1 MINVIGEGGFGCVHR
16 PSLKCKT
23 ETKTKTKI
31 DYNNKTSK
39 VLLKS
44 EALKELKEY
53 NQVKKIDKDN
63 DFYLGVPKKCTPDT
77 SLQSNIDAFNM
88 CKISKETSLHK
99 TELFIMNDGG
109 ENIKQYVA
117 TMNKWNLDVSS
128 LAKCELFLLEALRLF
143 RALLVFNEHCL
154 IHFDLKPHNV
164 VYNETINRL
173 NIIDFGLL
181 IKKTD
186 ILERAKKSSYHK
198 RFWFNHPWEISY
210 LKQIEFDKIKPKGET
225 EFDNVIKVMQKSG
238 THEYKHV
245 NTFMSY
251 IIEQV
256 TVNEGSK
263 LRQDKYDE
271 FLNRY
276 KHFFTTDLAN
286 KNYTYDIFSNKLL
299 DTIDSYGLG
308 FTLLHWLREAKR
320 FFLFDGDTYKLIV
333 HDLEKCF
340 TNMINP
346 WQGFRSLISESI
358 VEFEEIVKRSG
369 ILEKYHKKIVN
380 HELVNENAKVDASEK
395 PFVAKVPK
403 NFKPDEKIE
412 NSNPNDC
419 PDGKERNPKTNRCVN
434 VCKDGQYR
442 NHDFKCLKK
451 KEVGIKKEQ
460 KEQKEK
466 EKQEV
471 VRLKL
476 EQKEKKAR
484 DKQEEIRIQKEQ
496 KEQAKQAK
504 KDNQSTRKAKT
515 EKQPKNNTRKKK
527 TNVLYEPSFIDVVMG
542 MKK

>member
-16 PSLKCKT
+16 PSLKCKS
-23 ETKTKTKI
+23 ETKTKI
-31 DYNNKTSK
+31 NYNNKTSK

-88 CKISKETSLHK
+88 CKISKETSLNK
-99 TELFIMNDGG
+99 TDLFIMNDGG
-109 ENIKQYVA
+109 ENIKQYVLK
-117 TMNKWNLDVSS
+117 MNQWNLDESN
-128 LAKCELFLLEALRLF
+128 LAKCELFLLESLRLF
-143 RALLVFNEHCL
+143 RALLVFNEHGV
-154 IHFDLKPHNV
+154 IHFDMKPHNI
-164 VYNETINRL
+164 VYNESANRL

-198 RFWFNHPWEISY
+198 RFWFNHPWEITY
-210 LKQIEFDKIKPKGET
+210 LKRIEFDKIKPRGGS
-225 EFDNVIKVMQKSG
+225 EFDNVIKLMQKPG

-251 IIEQV
+251 IIEKE
-256 TVNEGSK
+256 TVDEGLK
-263 LRQDKYDE
+263 QKQDKYDE
-271 FLNRY
+271 FFNCY
-276 KHFFTTDLAN
+276 KQFFKGDLEN
-286 KNYTYDIFSNKLL
+286 KNYTYDTFSNKLL

-308 FTLLHWLREAKR
+308 FTLLHWLREAKQ
-320 FFLFDGDTYKLIV
+320 FFLFNGDTYKLMV

-358 VEFEEIVKRSG
+358 VEFEEILKKSG
-369 ILEKYHKKIVN
+369 MLEKYHKKIVD
-380 HELVNENAKVDASEK
+380 HELVNENARVDASEK

-434 VCKDGQYR
+434 VCKDGHYR

-451 KEVGIKKEQ
+451 KEVDVKKEQ
-460 KEQKEK
+460 KER
-466 EKQEV
+466 EKQEAL
-471 VRLKL
+471 RLKL

-484 DKQEEIRIQKEQ
+484 DKQEEIRIKKEQKKQKEQ
-496 KEQAKQAK
+496 MK
-504 KDNQSTRKAKT
+504 KNIQSTRKAKP
-515 EKQPKNNTRKKK
+515 EKQLKNNTKKK
-527 TNVLYEPSFIDVVMG
+527 KNNVLYDPSIMG

>member
-16 PSLKCKT
+16 PSLKCKS
-23 ETKTKTKI
+23 ETKTKI
-31 DYNNKTSK
+31 NYYNKTSK

-44 EALKELKEY
+44 EASKELKEY
-53 NQVKKIDKDN
+53 RELKKIDKNN

-77 SLQSNIDAFNM
+77 SLQSNIDAFKL
-88 CKISKETSLHK
+88 CKLSKETPLHK

-109 ENIKQYVA
+109 ENIKQYV
-117 TMNKWNLDVSS
+117 TNMNQWNIDDSS
-128 LAKCELFLLEALRLF
+128 LVKCELFLLEVLRLF
-143 RALLVFNEHCL
+143 RALLVFNEHGV
-154 IHFDLKPHNV
+154 IHFDIKPHNI
-164 VYNETINRL
+164 VYNESTNRL

-181 IKKTD
+181 IKKTH
-186 ILERAKKSSYHK
+186 ILERAKKASYYK
-198 RFWFNHPWEISY
+198 RFWFNNPWEISY
-210 LKQIEFDKIKPKGET
+210 LNRNEFDKIKPKGET
-225 EFDNVIKVMQKSG
+225 EFDNVIKLMQKPG
-238 THEYKHV
+238 THDYKHV

-276 KHFFTTDLAN
+276 KNFFIIDLAN
-286 KNYTYDIFSNKLL
+286 KNYTYDTFSNKLL
-299 DTIDSYGLG
+299 DTTDSYGLG

-320 FFLFDGDTYKLIV
+320 FFLFDEDTYKLMV

-340 TNMINP
+340 TSMINP
-346 WQGFRSLISESI
+346 WQSFRSLISESV
-358 VEFEEIVKRSG
+358 VEFEEILKKSG
-369 ILEKYHKKIVN
+369 ILEKFYKKIVN
-380 HELVNENAKVDASEK
+380 HELLDKNVKVDVSEK
-395 PFVAKVPK
+395 PFIAKVPK
-403 NFKPDEKIE
+403 NFKLDEKIE

-442 NHDFKCLKK
+442 SHDFKCLKK
-451 KEVGIKKEQ
+451 KEVNVKKELREQ
-460 KEQKEK
+460 KER
-466 EKQEV
+466 EKQEAL
-471 VRLKL
+471 RLKL

-484 DKQEEIRIQKEQ
+484 DKQEEIRIKKEQ
-496 KEQAKQAK
+496 KKQK
-504 KDNQSTRKAKT
+504 KKSTLPTRKAKT

-527 TNVLYEPSFIDVVMG
+527 PNVLYEPSFIEVVMG